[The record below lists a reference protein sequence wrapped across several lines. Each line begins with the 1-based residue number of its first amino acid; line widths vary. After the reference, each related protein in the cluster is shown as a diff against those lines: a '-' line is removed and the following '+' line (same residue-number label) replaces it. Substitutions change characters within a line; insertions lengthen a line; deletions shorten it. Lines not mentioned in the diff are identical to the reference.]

1 MVDVPV
7 RRLVVLAA
15 AEAETTSAYDWYE
28 AQSVG
33 LGAEFLRAVEA
44 VLASIQRTPALYPVV
59 RGRTRRALLRRFPY
73 GVFFYERDEA
83 QEVVVVAVVHG
94 RRHPRVWHSRAAG

>member
-1 MVDVPV
+1 MVEAGA

-15 AEAETTSAYDWYE
+15 AEAETASAHDWYE

-44 VLASIQRTPALYPVV
+44 VLASIQRTPTLYPVV

-73 GVFFYERDEA
+73 GVFFYDREEGH
-83 QEVVVVAVVHG
+83 EVVVVAVVHG
-94 RRHPRVWHSRAAG
+94 RRHPQVWQSRASG

>member
-1 MVDVPV
+1 MVDVPA
-7 RRLVVLAA
+7 RRLIVLAA
-15 AEAETTSAYDWYE
+15 AEAETISAYDWYE

-33 LGAEFLRAVEA
+33 LGAEFLRAVDA

-59 RGRTRRALLRRFPY
+59 RGHTRRALLRRFPY
-73 GVFFYERDEA
+73 GVFFYEREEV
-83 QEVVVVAVVHG
+83 QEVVVVAIVHG